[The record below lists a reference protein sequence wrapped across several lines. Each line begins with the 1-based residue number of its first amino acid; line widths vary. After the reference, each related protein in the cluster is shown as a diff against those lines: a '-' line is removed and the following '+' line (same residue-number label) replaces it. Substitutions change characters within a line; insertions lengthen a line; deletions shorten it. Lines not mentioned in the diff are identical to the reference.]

1 MGMNRGWV
9 SPAVPFGA
17 IGLQNYALCFWSAHA
32 ALFSWLFRFAA
43 SALGYAVGQWI
54 GNNMDG
60 ATLAALSSGEQV
72 PTVVRTLAR
81 YYPDYAC
88 GVVGAFLGALGA
100 EAVLWRGSRFSPL
113 GEASVCLCLVYL
125 VFLPWFRIP
134 IFVYPH
140 PAAGQALVPPVTT

>member
-113 GEASVCLCLVYL
+113 GEASVCLCIVYL

>member
-100 EAVLWRGSRFSPL
+100 EAVLWR
-113 GEASVCLCLVYL
+113 
-125 VFLPWFRIP
+125 
-134 IFVYPH
+134 
-140 PAAGQALVPPVTT
+140 

>member
-9 SPAVPFGA
+9 SPTVPFGA
-17 IGLQNYALCFWSAHA
+17 IGLQDYALCFWSTHA
-32 ALFSWLFRFAA
+32 TLVSWLFRFAA
-43 SALGYAVGQWI
+43 SALGYAVGEWI
-54 GNNMDG
+54 GNRDS
-60 ATLAALSSGEQV
+60 AALAALAASDQV
-72 PTVVRTLAR
+72 PAVVHTLAR

-88 GVVGAFLGALGA
+88 GVLGAFIGALGA

-113 GEASVCLCLVYL
+113 GEASFCLCIVYL

-140 PAAGQALVPPVTT
+140 SAAGQTLVPPVTT

>member
-9 SPAVPFGA
+9 SPTVPFGA
-17 IGLQNYALCFWSAHA
+17 IGLQDYALCFWSTHA
-32 ALFSWLFRFAA
+32 TLVSWLFRFAA
-43 SALGYAVGQWI
+43 SALGYAVGEWI
-54 GNNMDG
+54 GNRDST
-60 ATLAALSSGEQV
+60 ALAALAASEQV
-72 PTVVRTLAR
+72 PAVVHTLAR

-88 GVVGAFLGALGA
+88 GVLGAFIGALGA

-113 GEASVCLCLVYL
+113 GEASFCLCIVYL

-140 PAAGQALVPPVTT
+140 SAAGQTLVPPVTT

>member
-17 IGLQNYALCFWSAHA
+17 IGLQDYALCFWSAHA
-32 ALFSWLFRFAA
+32 TLFSWLFRFAA

-113 GEASVCLCLVYL
+113 GEASVCLCIVYL

>member
-113 GEASVCLCLVYL
+113 GEASVCLCIVSL